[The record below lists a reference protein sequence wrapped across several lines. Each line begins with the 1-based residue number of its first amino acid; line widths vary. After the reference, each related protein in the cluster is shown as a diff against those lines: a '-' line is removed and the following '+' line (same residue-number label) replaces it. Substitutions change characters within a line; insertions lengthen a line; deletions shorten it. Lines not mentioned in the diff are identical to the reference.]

1 MAAQG
6 LNVQEVYAD
15 DCPGARESR
24 GDSADSPERRLECG
38 AAMRSAGLR
47 GRLAC
52 THEQLV
58 DIAVDIQ
65 MKAWKIRS
73 TRRAYFR
80 AVFLDQG
87 SR

>member
-1 MAAQG
+1 
-6 LNVQEVYAD
+6 
-15 DCPGARESR
+15 
-24 GDSADSPERRLECG
+24 
-38 AAMRSAGLR
+38 
-47 GRLAC
+47 
-52 THEQLV
+52 
-58 DIAVDIQ
+58 